1 MQWELA
7 SEVSVRRE
15 RRWRSVGRVFIEE
28 NVAVRIICIKRKEDY
43 MVKLS
48 VSL

>member
-15 RRWRSVGRVFIEE
+15 RRWRNMGWIFIEE
-28 NVAVRIICIKRKEDY
+28 NAAVRIICIKRKDLY